1 MVTES
6 NGDLTLQVLNIDKQA
21 GITVDNN
28 EFYQAVSEVIKAN
41 PQMGASNDFSLY
53 PYSILENN
61 EGEPAVLCFVIN
73 RLEKPIQQIIFDL
86 TLGTKDG
93 EYIFNDVAVD
103 LPEEYMGI
111 LERDSVVPI
120 LLNIEE
126 KDVDLFYE
134 LDDENVLLKMENFT
148 IDFVEK

>member
-1 MVTES
+1 MATES
-6 NGDLTLQVLNIDKQA
+6 NGDLTLQVLNVDKQA

-41 PQMGASNDFSLY
+41 PQMGAPNDFSLY
-53 PYSILENN
+53 PYSVLENN
-61 EGEPAVLCFVIN
+61 EGEPAVLCLVIN

-126 KDVDLFYE
+126 KDVDLFHE